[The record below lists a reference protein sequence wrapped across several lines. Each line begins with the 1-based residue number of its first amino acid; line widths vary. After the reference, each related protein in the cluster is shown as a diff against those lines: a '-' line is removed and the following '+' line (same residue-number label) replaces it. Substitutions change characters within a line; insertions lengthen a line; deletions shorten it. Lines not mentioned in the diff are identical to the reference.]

1 MLNLSMTMLPNAAA
15 RGITVAGSTLH
26 RDFDRARRRTA
37 WLHLKAKITGQ
48 QDDLLWMAR
57 ARESTGPLNESYRG
71 VKTIDVDSIAGSES
85 RATEFNRDFLPQK
98 KHFVARWSRVNSA
111 FREDVSLP
119 PIRVFELEGDYF
131 VRDGNHRVSVAKY
144 YGVKCIDAEVV
155 LLAPCG

>member
-1 MLNLSMTMLPNAAA
+1 MLNMTILPNAAA
-15 RGITVAGSTLH
+15 REITISGSTVQ
-26 RDFDRARRRTA
+26 RDFERACSRAA
-37 WLHLKAKITGQ
+37 WLHIKAMITGQ
-48 QDDLLWMAR
+48 PDDLLWMAR

-71 VKTIDVDSIAGSES
+71 VKTIEVDSIAGSES
-85 RATEFNRDFLPQK
+85 RATEFNSDFLPRK
-98 KHFVARWSRVNSA
+98 RHLDARWSRVNSA
-111 FREDVSLP
+111 FHEGLELP